1 MHQTLE
7 MKTRG
12 LRLRPILLLLL
23 LFQLPSLSPGFIM
36 SINCVGDSITAGVGV
51 ANPTLSSYPA
61 KLHFLLGT
69 NYLVGNY
76 GVSGTTLL
84 EQGDMP
90 YWNTTLY
97 ITSHGKPNPPN
108 VVIIMLGSNDSKP
121 QNWIYGTNF
130 VSDYTNLVATYTTL
144 STNPRVLICT
154 PPPVFGNNGP
164 NITPGIV
171 ATNISPLIRSI
182 GTNLNLQVIDF
193 QVLLAGHSEWFPDN
207 VHPNELGTSVMAA
220 IVYTALFGDA
230 MNGSAPVLNFAS
242 RPSNNAAI
250 LTWPGPAAGWALE
263 SIPALGGTNTWTICG
278 ATAFFNGT
286 SLLLTNP
293 VATPKAFFRLWNPS
307 FTTN

>member
-7 MKTRG
+7 MTPRG
-12 LRLRPILLLLL
+12 HRFFPIFLLLL
-23 LFQLPSLSPGFIM
+23 LFQPPSVCPAVIM

-51 ANPTLSSYPA
+51 ANSMLSSYPA

-76 GVSGTTLL
+76 GVSGTTVLK
-84 EQGDMP
+84 QGDMP

-144 STNPRVLICT
+144 STNPRVLVCT

-164 NITPGIV
+164 GINPGIV

-182 GTNLNLQVIDF
+182 GTNLNLQVVDF
-193 QVLLAGHSEWFPDN
+193 QVLLAGHPEWVPDN

-220 IVYTALFGDA
+220 IVYTALFGDT
-230 MNGSAPVLNFAS
+230 MNGSAPAVNFAAT
-242 RPSNNAAI
+242 PSSSAAI
-250 LTWPGPAAGWALE
+250 LAWPGAAAGWALE
-263 SIPALGGTNTWTICG
+263 SIPALGGANTWTICG

-293 VATPKAFFRLWNPS
+293 VAPPKTFFRLWNPS
-307 FTTN
+307 STAN